1 MDRTADVVVIG
12 AGIAGTATAYYLA
25 KGGASVIVCEKGEV
39 AGEQSSRNWGFVRQQ
54 GRDPAEIP
62 LMMEAN
68 KIWRGLE
75 RELNADLEWLAAG
88 NMVTFANAEEG
99 AGWESWRQ
107 TALAFG
113 LDARILTQA
122 EAEAVVPGN
131 AFDCHGAIFTESDG
145 QAEPRKVTAALARA
159 ATGRGVEF
167 LTNCAVFE
175 VETTAGAVSGVVTEQ
190 GVIRAPVV
198 VCAAGAWSGRM
209 LRTLGLKLPQM
220 WIKGSVARTTP
231 GPIVSLTAT
240 WTGVAFRQR
249 RDGTFN
255 IAQRSADHDLTFES
269 LLNLRH
275 FLGSFASNRR
285 DIKLHLKRLAWD
297 LRGGSFSKAALA
309 KELTSHRI
317 LDPEPNHKVLN
328 DTLANLHRL
337 LPQTAGVKIDFS
349 WAGYID
355 MAPDML
361 PTLDALDEPK
371 GLVLATGFSG
381 HGFGMGP
388 IVGRLISELILK
400 GEPSLN
406 LDAFRFSR
414 YSDGTKLTPHSVV

>member
-1 MDRTADVVVIG
+1 MDRGADVVIMG
-12 AGIAGTATAYYLA
+12 AGIAGAASAYYLA
-25 KGGASVIVCEKGEV
+25 KGGAKVVVCEKGRIG
-39 AGEQSSRNWGFVRQQ
+39 GEQSSRNWGFVRQQ

-62 LMMEAN
+62 LMMEAT

-75 RELNADLEWLAAG
+75 RELNADLEWLSAG
-88 NMVTFANAEEG
+88 NLVTFDSMEEG
-99 AGWESWRQ
+99 ARWEAWRQ
-107 TALAFG
+107 TAAAFG
-113 LDARILTQA
+113 LESKILSRA

-145 QAEPRKVTAALARA
+145 QAEPAKVTAALARA
-159 ATGRGVEF
+159 AEGRGAEF
-167 LTNCAVFE
+167 LTDCAVFE

-220 WIKGSVARTTP
+220 WLKGSVARTTP
-231 GPIVSLTAT
+231 GPIVTHTAT
-240 WTGVAFRQR
+240 WTGVSFRQR

-255 IAQRSADHDLTFES
+255 IARRSAEHDLTVES
-269 LLNLRH
+269 LLNLPF
-275 FLGSFASNRR
+275 FLGNFIRNKR
-285 DIKLHLKRLAWD
+285 DIKLRLNRLAFE
-297 LRGGSFSKAALA
+297 LMGGSFSKAALA
-309 KELTSHRI
+309 KELTAHRA
-317 LDPEPNHKVLN
+317 LDPTPNRKVLN
-328 DTLANLHRL
+328 HALRELHRL
-337 LPQTAGVKIDFS
+337 LPQTAEVRIVRT

-361 PTLDALDEPK
+361 PTLDALSEPS

-414 YSDGTKLTPHSVV
+414 FSDGTKLTPHGVV

>member
-1 MDRTADVVVIG
+1 MDRTADVVIIG
-12 AGIAGTATAYYLA
+12 AGIAGTASAYYLA
-25 KGGASVIVCEKGEV
+25 KGGAKVVVCEKGEI

-62 LMMEAN
+62 LMVEAN
-68 KIWRGLE
+68 KIRRGLE
-75 RELNADLEWLAAG
+75 RELNADLEWLSAG
-88 NMVTFANAEEG
+88 NLVTFETEEER
-99 AGWESWRQ
+99 AGWENWQQ
-107 TALAFG
+107 TAAQFG
-113 LDARILTQA
+113 LSSKILSRA
-122 EAEAVVPGN
+122 EIAAVVPGN
-131 AFDCHGAIFTESDG
+131 TFPCLGAIFTESDG
-145 QAEPRKVTAALARA
+145 QAEPGKVTAALARA
-159 ATGRGVEF
+159 AEGRGAEF
-167 LTNCAVFE
+167 LTHCAVYE
-175 VETTAGAVSGVVTEQ
+175 VETAAGAVSGVITER
-190 GVIRAPVV
+190 GGISAPVV
-198 VCAAGAWSGRM
+198 VCAGGAWSGRM

-231 GPIVSLTAT
+231 GPIVSHTAT

-255 IAQRSADHDLTFES
+255 IATRSADHDLTIDS
-269 LLNLRH
+269 LLNLPA
-275 FLGSFASNRR
+275 FMGSFARNKR
-285 DIKLHLKRLAWD
+285 DIKLHLNRLALD

-309 KELTSHRI
+309 RELTTHRI

-328 DTLANLHRL
+328 RTLAQLRRL
-337 LPQTAGVKIDFS
+337 LPEVAMVEIDRS

-355 MAPDML
+355 MTPDML
-361 PTLDALDEPK
+361 PTIGAAGTPS

-388 IVGRLISELILK
+388 IVGRLVSELILR

-414 YSDGTKLTPHSVV
+414 FHDGSKLTPHSVV